1 MPKLKKYQK
10 KLIKFIISPMP
21 SRFPK
26 NFYWGAA
33 TSAHQV
39 EGGLKNNWTE
49 WEKEH
54 AKVESEFYKKG
65 GKRSFNYPIG
75 QVNVKEACTYENYI
89 SGKAA
94 DSFHRYKED
103 IQLLKELG
111 LNAYRFSIDWSRIEP
126 EKGKYSKEGIEYY
139 KNLIRELKGNGI
151 EPFLTCWHWP
161 IPLWLEEEG
170 GLLSKNIV
178 EYFGK
183 YIEVLVE
190 NFGQD
195 VKYWMTI
202 NEPLVVSTS
211 SYLQG
216 KRPPQKKNIFKFW
229 KVCFVNLVDMHKRG
243 YEVIKEYDPDLQVA
257 ISKNFLGVGGEG
269 YNFLQRI
276 IKKIFGCFWN
286 DLFLHKI
293 EGYLDFIGLNYYA
306 EAEIDIFNFKKEEKR
321 RSDIGWRLRPYSIYY
336 VLKDLKEKYNLPII
350 ITENG
355 LADREDKYRKWWLD
369 ETFRAME
376 DALKDGVDLFGYLHW
391 SLLDNFEW
399 SEGHWPKFGLVE
411 VDRETCERRIRE
423 SGYYYRDLVKKHS

>member
-1 MPKLKKYQK
+1 MSVK
-10 KLIKFIISPMP
+10 
-21 SRFPK
+21 FPK
-26 NFYWGAA
+26 DFYWGAA
-33 TSAHQV
+33 TSAHQI

-75 QVNVKEACTYENYI
+75 QVNIEEACTYGNYI

-94 DSFHRYKED
+94 DSFNKYKED
-103 IQLLKELG
+103 VQLLKELG
-111 LNAYRFSIDWSRIEP
+111 LNSYRFSVDWSRIEP
-126 EKGKYSKEGIEYY
+126 EKGRYSKEGIEYY
-139 KNLIRELKGNGI
+139 KDLIKELKSNGI

-178 EYFGK
+178 EYFSK

-202 NEPLVVSTS
+202 NEPLVVSGS
-211 SYLQG
+211 GYLQG
-216 KRPPQKKNIFKFW
+216 TRAPGIKNIFKFW
-229 KVCFVNLVDMHKRG
+229 RVCFINLVKMHKLAYG
-243 YEVIKEYDPDLQVA
+243 VIKEYCPNSQVA
-257 ISKNFLGVGGEG
+257 VSKNLFGIRGEG
-269 YNFLQRI
+269 YNFFQKI
-276 IKKIFGCFWN
+276 IKKIFGYFWN

-293 EGYLDFIGLNYYA
+293 EGSLDFIGLNYYA
-306 EAEIDIFNFKKEEKR
+306 EIETDILNFKKDERK
-321 RSDIGWRLRPYSIYY
+321 RSDIGWAMDPYSIYY
-336 VLKDLKEKYNLPII
+336 VLKDLKKKYNLPII

-376 DALKDGVDLFGYLHW
+376 DALEEGVDLFGYLHW

-399 SEGHWPKFGLVE
+399 SEGFWPRFGLVE
-411 VDRETCERRIRE
+411 VDRGTCKRRIRE
-423 SGYYYRDLVKKHS
+423 SGYYYKKLVERANVEG

>member
-1 MPKLKKYQK
+1 
-10 KLIKFIISPMP
+10 MP

-49 WEKEH
+49 WEKKH

-75 QVNVKEACTYENYI
+75 QVNVEEACTYENYI

-94 DSFHRYKED
+94 DSFNRYKED

-139 KNLIRELKGNGI
+139 KDLIKELKSNGI

-161 IPLWLEEEG
+161 VPLWLEEEG
-170 GLLSKNIV
+170 GLLAKNIV

-216 KRPPQKKNIFKFW
+216 KWSPQKKNIFKFW

-243 YEVIKEYDPDLQVA
+243 YEVIKDYDSNLQVSLA
-257 ISKNFLGVGGEG
+257 KNNQRNRG
-269 YNFLQRI
+269 YKN
-276 IKKIFGCFWN
+276 KIFNNMLARIYNYFSN
-286 DLFLHKI
+286 ELFLNKI
-293 EGYLDFIGLNYYA
+293 ENYLDYIGLNFYFDFEICITGMRDKYA
-306 EAEIDIFNFKKEEKR
+306 K
-321 RSDIGWRLRPYSIYY
+321 RSDIGWGLKPYSIYY